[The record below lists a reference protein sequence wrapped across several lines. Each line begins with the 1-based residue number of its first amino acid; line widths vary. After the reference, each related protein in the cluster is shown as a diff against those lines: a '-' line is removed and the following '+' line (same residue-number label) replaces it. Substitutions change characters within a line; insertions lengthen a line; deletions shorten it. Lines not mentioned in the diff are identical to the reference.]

1 MANTIDKL
9 NKARL
14 GNHPGALCFV
24 DSKKSAERNLGR
36 NTVDSDDIYTHWKV
50 RQRHRTA
57 RKVVNHSVLIL
68 TFYDYTATFASDGH
82 ATTNQSIIYTTG
94 NAVSYTHLTLPTICS
109 V

>member
-82 ATTNQSIIYTTG
+82 ATTNQSIIYTCLL
-94 NAVSYTHLTLPTICS
+94 YTSPS
-109 V
+109 PRDRG